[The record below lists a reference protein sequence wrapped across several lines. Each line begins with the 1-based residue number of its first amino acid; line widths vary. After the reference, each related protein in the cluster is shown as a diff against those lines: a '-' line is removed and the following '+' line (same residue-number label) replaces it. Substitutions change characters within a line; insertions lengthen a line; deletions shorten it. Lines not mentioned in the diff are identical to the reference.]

1 MTESA
6 WKVVMDGD
14 GLTISGDSFS
24 LTTDSSDMTGIDS
37 VVSQL
42 QGVARGTYGQYCG
55 LSRAIEAVGE
65 RWGMLVVRDLLV
77 DPKSAPELAQGLPRV
92 PLTLLSM
99 RIKELAYTGILERA
113 GTTDE
118 DGNDRYRLTTY
129 GRRLEDILLAFGRWG
144 SAMLAEPRPE
154 DIVTEDSLMV
164 AMRATFQPEAATG
177 RSERFELVF
186 GDIVIHLVIEDG
198 QLEVGRGPLAGATVI
213 EPGPYLKDMMTRS
226 MSVEEAKGTGTV
238 KVLMGDPKGLESF
251 ISMFALPNQPL
262 PQRAMI

>member
-24 LTTDSSDMTGIDS
+24 FTTNSSDPMGLDS
-37 VVSQL
+37 VVSEL

-77 DPKSAPELAQGLPRV
+77 SAKSAPELLRGLPRV
-92 PLTLLSM
+92 QLNQLSK
-99 RIKELAYTGILERA
+99 RIKEMAFCGILEKA
-113 GTTDE
+113 GTTDA
-118 DGNDRYRLTTY
+118 DGNDQYQLTTY

-164 AMRATFQPEAATG
+164 AMRSAFLADAAAG
-177 RSERFELVF
+177 RSAKFELHF
-186 GDIVIHLVIEDG
+186 GDIVINVAIEDG
-198 QLEVGRGPLAGATVI
+198 QLEVGRGSLAGADVI
-213 EPGPYLKDMMTRS
+213 HPGPTLKDMLTRAMT
-226 MSVEEAKGTGTV
+226 VEQAMATGMV
-238 KVLMGDPKGLESF
+238 FGDQKALDTF
-251 ISMFALPNQPL
+251 VSMFALPYQPL
-262 PQRAMI
+262 PQRSMV